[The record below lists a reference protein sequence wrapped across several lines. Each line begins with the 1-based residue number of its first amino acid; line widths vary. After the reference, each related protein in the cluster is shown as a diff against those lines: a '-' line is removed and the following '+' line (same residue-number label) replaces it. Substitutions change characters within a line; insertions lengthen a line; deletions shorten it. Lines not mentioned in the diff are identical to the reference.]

1 MPSFPDISGKFSQ
14 SRQRSFSLRR
24 VWYLGRMSLRLR
36 VVVLIG
42 TVLLISMLLG
52 TMVAGYQARH
62 ALNAEL
68 AAGLTGA
75 EQTVKSAFED
85 LPHSDH
91 QARDLRQLVA
101 TFDGN
106 RHVRAALLNTRGQA
120 IQTSYTDGPPNKA
133 PGWFHALLRP
143 DAKAVQVRT
152 PGSLRGA
159 FVILLTPTAALDIGD
174 AWNEFIGVALVMTAS
189 ALIGLFLVYVVIGAA
204 FRPLRNL
211 AVEFSR
217 IGTGD
222 YSGRVAEA
230 GPLELLSL
238 QRGFNEMAG
247 QLGGATARNRLLTD
261 QLLTIQDEER
271 ADIARD
277 LHDEIGPHLFGVNM
291 DAEMIA
297 QLNGAGR
304 QDAIPDQVR
313 SIQTAV
319 AHMQRQVR
327 DLLDRLRPTRVTE
340 FGLNAAIADLAKFWL
355 ARRPDIA
362 FELNLF
368 EEEERLPDTTKE
380 VIYRVVQEA
389 ANNAVRHGN
398 PKTVCIDVQLGDRGD
413 LEVRVLDDGGEPA
426 RPRNSGGLG
435 LIGMRERVA
444 ALGGALATGRSA
456 GGEGWSVLARLPL
469 DRAARAVPML
479 EASL

>member
-1 MPSFPDISGKFSQ
+1 MPSFPDIFGKSSQ
-14 SRQRSFSLRR
+14 SPASRFSLPR

-36 VVVLIG
+36 VVALIG
-42 TVLLISMLLG
+42 AVLLISMLLG
-52 TMVAGYQARH
+52 TMVAGYQAKH

-75 EQTVKSAFED
+75 EQTVRSAFED

-91 QARDLRQLVA
+91 QARDLHQLVA

-106 RHVRAALLNTRGQA
+106 RHVRAALLNARGQA
-120 IQTSYTDGPPNKA
+120 IQISRTSSPLSKA

-143 DAKAVQVRT
+143 DTKAVQVRA
-152 PGSLRGA
+152 PESVGGA
-159 FVILLTPTAALDIGD
+159 YAILLTPTAALDIGQT
-174 AWNEFIGVALVMTAS
+174 WEEFVGVALVMTAS
-189 ALIGLFLVYVVIGAA
+189 ALIGLFLVYLVIGAA
-204 FRPLRNL
+204 FRPLRSL

-340 FGLNAAIADLAKFWL
+340 FGLNAAIADLVKFWM
-355 ARRPDIA
+355 ARRPDIV
-362 FELNLF
+362 FELDLF
-368 EEEERLPDTTKE
+368 EEEDRLPDTTKE

-398 PKTVCIDVQLGDRGD
+398 PKTVRIGVQLDGGGD
-413 LEVRVLDDGGEPA
+413 LEVMVLDDGGEPA

-435 LIGMRERVA
+435 LIGMRERVT
-444 ALGGALATGRSA
+444 ALGGTLATGRSVS
-456 GGEGWSVLARLPL
+456 GEGWSVVANLPL
-469 DRAARAVPML
+469 DRVVYTVPVL